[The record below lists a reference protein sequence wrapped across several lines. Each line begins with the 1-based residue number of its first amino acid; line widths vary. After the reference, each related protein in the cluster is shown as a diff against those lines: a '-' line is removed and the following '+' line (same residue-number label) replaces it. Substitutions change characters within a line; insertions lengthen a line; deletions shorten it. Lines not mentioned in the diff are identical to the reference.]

1 MAHPTAADSSAGSAQ
16 ASVGARAPGQ
26 RDVVM
31 QEARTGASGS
41 SPSQLPPPPV
51 AVHTNEEP
59 HPIPRLVLP
68 RRHLRVSGHGSKL
81 RKGSAGRL
89 AGAWSSIPTNT
100 EQGVRKSRGVRGR
113 GGRREG
119 CESSLLRWVG
129 ARCRR
134 GQARGTG
141 TQRSEVWLCRHW
153 GLRAA
158 VLSQRFVPAGA
169 RQDREGAG
177 GV

>member
-1 MAHPTAADSSAGSAQ
+1 
-16 ASVGARAPGQ
+16 
-26 RDVVM
+26 M
-31 QEARTGASGS
+31 QEARTGVAGS
-41 SPSQLPPPPV
+41 SPSQLAPPPV

-68 RRHLRVSGHGSKL
+68 HRHLRASGHGSKL
-81 RKGSAGRL
+81 GKGSAGRL
-89 AGAWSSIPTNT
+89 GGAWSSIPTNA
-100 EQGVRKSRGVRGR
+100 EQGVRRHRGVRGR

-119 CESSLLRWVG
+119 CESSLLRWVS
-129 ARCRR
+129 AHCRR

-141 TQRSEVWLCRHW
+141 TQRLEVWLFRHW

-158 VLSQRFVPAGA
+158 VLSQRFVPAGT

-177 GV
+177 EVSEPCVRPQ